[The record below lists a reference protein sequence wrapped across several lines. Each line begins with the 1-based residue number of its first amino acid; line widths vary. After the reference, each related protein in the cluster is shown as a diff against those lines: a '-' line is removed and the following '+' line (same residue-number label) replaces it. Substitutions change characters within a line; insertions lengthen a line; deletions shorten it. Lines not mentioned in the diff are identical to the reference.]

1 MPNSIRSEGLLALGE
16 AIAKIRRSRG
26 MSQRQFAASLGV
38 RQTFISKIELG
49 TRRLDIVELIVLAR
63 AMNVDPI
70 ELVRAVESATPDS
83 QKIF

>member
-26 MSQRQFAASLGV
+26 MSQRQFATSLGV

-70 ELVRAVESATPDS
+70 ELVRAVESATPNS